1 MQREISREEL
11 FAMIWERP
19 TQEIAKELGVSDVAI
34 GKLCTR
40 LQVPKPPRG
49 YWARVQS
56 GQTPRRPPLA
66 AFRDELER
74 RRRETARA
82 RAAEML
88 TKLQQKFYE
97 VALSELKGRGID
109 VDGARTRGGRLPEV
123 HPDLAAQILLLIQ
136 HRAREWVEQGRIS
149 TRWVHSVESTA
160 SNLVGRLLPL
170 ARPQI
175 VVFESDRKKVVTPK
189 TVLSFWRA

>member
-1 MQREISREEL
+1 MGAADPGDRERAWCIRCRHRQALHS
-11 FAMIWERP
+11 AP
-19 TQEIAKELGVSDVAI
+19 G
-34 GKLCTR
+34 
-40 LQVPKPPRG
+40 PKPPRG

-109 VDGARTRGGRLPEV
+109 VDGARTRGGRVPEV

-149 TRWVHSVESTA
+149 TRWV
-160 SNLVGRLLPL
+160 
-170 ARPQI
+170 
-175 VVFESDRKKVVTPK
+175 
-189 TVLSFWRA
+189 